1 MLLEGFVGHP
11 GNPIII
17 KNRIVG
23 IQSETKNEFSISN
36 AVPFSPDKHK
46 IIERWKEA
54 MLAKYNFLR
63 KIEGQKTHGFK
74 EEIITLQELQKYRL
88 GR

>member
-36 AVPFSPDKHK
+36 AVPFSP
-46 IIERWKEA
+46 
-54 MLAKYNFLR
+54 
-63 KIEGQKTHGFK
+63 
-74 EEIITLQELQKYRL
+74 
-88 GR
+88 